1 MHIYTL
7 FLDFYEFIAK
17 FPKKRG
23 AKMSKKWAKTGK
35 NIIEGVT
42 IIDMRA
48 VLK

>member
-1 MHIYTL
+1 MATATKRERTNKTL
-7 FLDFYEFIAK
+7 QTM
-17 FPKKRG
+17 PKKL
-23 AKMSKKWAKTGK
+23 SKIGEYLAKTGK

>member
-1 MHIYTL
+1 MTTKT
-7 FLDFYEFIAK
+7 ATRTTTK
-17 FPKKRG
+17 SKPKRL
-23 AKMSKKWAKTGK
+23 SKIGEYWAKTGK

>member
-1 MHIYTL
+1 MATKTATRTTI
-7 FLDFYEFIAK
+7 K
-17 FPKKRG
+17 SSSKPKRL
-23 AKMSKKWAKTGK
+23 SKIGEYWAKTGK